1 MLTQSWRPT
10 VRYSAAVLLLI
21 LTTSCGG
28 NSSPTGPSA
37 ETSFLSGRWTGT
49 LTISR
54 DGEPDVTGPTT
65 WTFTLNPGSS
75 RLVFQTA
82 IESQNPWL
90 PLTLTTSSAI
100 RPSADPPTQIVTNA
114 TYTSPRGCRGDFGS
128 EGDAQGRTIDA
139 SFSGVDCVGGSP
151 GGILSLQAFQGRVR
165 LTKQ

>member
-1 MLTQSWRPT
+1 MLTQLSRRLLT
-10 VRYSAAVLLLI
+10 QFGAVLV
-21 LTTSCGG
+21 LTLMMGCGG
-28 NSSPTGPSA
+28 GSSPTGPSA

-54 DGEPDVTGPTT
+54 DGQPDVTGPTT

-82 IESQNPWL
+82 VESQNSWL
-90 PLTLTTSSAI
+90 PLTLTTTTAL
-100 RPSADPPTQIVTNA
+100 RPSADPPTQVVTNA

-128 EGDAQGRTIDA
+128 EGQAQARTIDA
-139 SFSGVDCVGGSP
+139 SFSGVDCVEGGA
-151 GGILSLQAFQGRVR
+151 GGVLSLQPFRGRVQ